1 MDRVPYE
8 VDDDLE
14 PDLDYGTSDE
24 YWSGNIPDPSLL
36 RPRFL
41 SAARAAVNM
50 PKLLFLTL
58 ELKYKNEDRAQCEI
72 IFAAPGVPSGL
83 DHKIVNENVVG
94 SREEDLVMQCG
105 RVFCGVN
112 GLSME
117 NDFVEVWEQIGKER
131 GFEMRVVE
139 LCVDERSVW

>member
-1 MDRVPYE
+1 
-8 VDDDLE
+8 
-14 PDLDYGTSDE
+14 
-24 YWSGNIPDPSLL
+24 
-36 RPRFL
+36 
-41 SAARAAVNM
+41 
-50 PKLLFLTL
+50 
-58 ELKYKNEDRAQCEI
+58 
-72 IFAAPGVPSGL
+72 
-83 DHKIVNENVVG
+83 
-94 SREEDLVMQCG
+94 VMQCG

>member
-1 MDRVPYE
+1 
-8 VDDDLE
+8 
-14 PDLDYGTSDE
+14 
-24 YWSGNIPDPSLL
+24 
-36 RPRFL
+36 
-41 SAARAAVNM
+41 M
-50 PKLLFLTL
+50 PELLFLML
-58 ELKYKNEDRAQCEI
+58 ELKYKNEHRAQCKI
-72 IFAAPGVPSGL
+72 VFAAPGVPSGL

-105 RVFCGVN
+105 RVFWGVN